1 MLCSLGRGLDGGQVN
16 SAVIHA
22 DFTGKVTGKHQDVA
36 MPLPQIRF
44 HDQGPKVQ
52 QIVEAFARAI
62 EQGELAAGSKLP
74 SVRELGE
81 QLGVGKFTVNE
92 ALDRLRGQ
100 HLLTSRQG
108 RGHFVAQRQA
118 QPSSSNWVD
127 LLPQD
132 LLSVLRRPMLI
143 GQGEL
148 RPGGG
153 HLPEDWL
160 NCEAMRQAMRS
171 VVRAPSLRIAGMG
184 TPAGFLPLRQ
194 ALQQKLQ
201 GDGLAVP
208 VEQIITT
215 PSTLQGLD
223 MLMRLLARP
232 GDTVLLD
239 APCYF
244 NFHAN
249 LALHGV
255 KVVTLPRGPDGFDL
269 AALEQLLIFEQPSLY
284 LTTGILH
291 NPTGHSF
298 SAAQAFGL
306 LQLMRQYHC
315 HIIED
320 DLYGDLHPN
329 PPPRLAALAG
339 LDQVTYLS
347 GFSKTLSANTRVS
360 HVVAAPQLAANLTNM
375 KLMSGGVTSELFE
388 QIVYR
393 LLNEG
398 SYARHRKR
406 MAQRLL
412 EAGARVEQWLRRC
425 GCELPIAY
433 TAGMFIWARLPA
445 GVNGEQLAEAGLKRG
460 MVLAPGA
467 LFGYEPGLR
476 DFMRFNVAHCDDPQV
491 WAAVEQLLR

>member
-1 MLCSLGRGLDGGQVN
+1 M
-16 SAVIHA
+16 AI
-22 DFTGKVTGKHQDVA
+22 
-36 MPLPQIRF
+36 PQIHF
-44 HDQGPKVQ
+44 DDHTPKVQ

-62 EQGELAAGSKLP
+62 EQGQLAAGSKLP
-74 SVRELGE
+74 SVRELGA

-108 RGHFVAQRQA
+108 RGHFVAQRQT

-132 LLSVLRRPMLI
+132 LLSVLRRPMLT

-160 NCEAMRQAMRS
+160 DSEALRQAMRS
-171 VVRAPSLRIAGMG
+171 VVRAPSLRVAGMG

-201 GDGLAVP
+201 GDGLVVS

-255 KVVTLPRGPDGFDL
+255 RVLTLPRGPDGLDF
-269 AALEQLLIFEQPSLY
+269 AALERLLAEERPSLY
-284 LTTGILH
+284 VTTSILH

-329 PPPRLAALAG
+329 PAPRLAALAG
-339 LDQVTYLS
+339 LEQVTYLS

-360 HVVAAPQLAANLTNM
+360 YVVAAPQLAANLTNM

-388 QIVYR
+388 QLVYR
-393 LLNEG
+393 LLSEG

-406 MAQRLL
+406 MVQRLL
-412 EAGARVEQWLRRC
+412 EAGARVEQWLHRC
-425 GCELPIAY
+425 GCELPMGY
-433 TAGMFIWARLPA
+433 EAGMFIWARLPA

-467 LFGYEPGLR
+467 LFGYEPGMGE
-476 DFMRFNVAHCDDPQV
+476 FMRFNVAHCDDPRV
-491 WAAVEQLLR
+491 WAAIEQLWERACPR

>member
-1 MLCSLGRGLDGGQVN
+1 M
-16 SAVIHA
+16 A
-22 DFTGKVTGKHQDVA
+22 
-36 MPLPQIRF
+36 LPQIHF
-44 HDQGPKVQ
+44 HEHAPKVQ

-74 SVRELGE
+74 SVRELGA
-81 QLGVGKFTVNE
+81 QLGVGKFTINE

-108 RGHFVAQRQA
+108 RGHFVAQRQT

-132 LLSVLRRPMLI
+132 LLSVLRRPMLT

-160 NCEAMRQAMRS
+160 DSEAMRQALRS
-171 VVRAPSLRIAGMG
+171 VVRAPSLRVAGMG

-255 KVVTLPRGPDGFDL
+255 KVLTLPRGPDGLDL
-269 AALEQLLIFEQPSLY
+269 AALEQLLAEARPSLY
-284 LTTGILH
+284 VTTSILH

-320 DLYGDLHPN
+320 DLYGD
-329 PPPRLAALAG
+329 
-339 LDQVTYLS
+339 
-347 GFSKTLSANTRVS
+347 
-360 HVVAAPQLAANLTNM
+360 
-375 KLMSGGVTSELFE
+375 
-388 QIVYR
+388 
-393 LLNEG
+393 
-398 SYARHRKR
+398 
-406 MAQRLL
+406 
-412 EAGARVEQWLRRC
+412 
-425 GCELPIAY
+425 
-433 TAGMFIWARLPA
+433 
-445 GVNGEQLAEAGLKRG
+445 
-460 MVLAPGA
+460 
-467 LFGYEPGLR
+467 
-476 DFMRFNVAHCDDPQV
+476 
-491 WAAVEQLLR
+491 